1 MNRQEQLAFLIR
13 QLQQEMPEYAAYD
26 IPDDESQ
33 AFQLYRA
40 LCNVR
45 QPGKHVPS
53 PQFLAVE
60 ADVLKGL
67 TQEKGITDGRHL
79 PAIPG
84 HEHLHLWQGDITTL
98 AIDAIVNAAND
109 QLLGCFRPLHS
120 CIDNMIHTMAGV
132 ALRERCFAMMQ
143 AQGHAEATGQAKITP
158 AYNLPCRYV
167 LHTVGPIVR
176 GVLTE
181 QAQEQL
187 ASCYRSC
194 LDLAAAKGCQSL
206 AFCCISTGVFGFPK
220 KEAAHIAVTT
230 VSQWLRQHEPI
241 EVVFNVF
248 IEEDRIIY
256 ERELVEKGEE

>member
-45 QPGKHVPS
+45 QPGIHAPS

-67 TQEKGITDGRHL
+67 TQEKGITDGCHL

-98 AIDAIVNAAND
+98 AIDVIVNAAND

-248 IEEDRIIY
+248 IDEDRIIY
-256 ERELVEKGEE
+256 ERELVEKGE

>member
-1 MNRQEQLAFLIR
+1 M
-13 QLQQEMPEYAAYD
+13 
-26 IPDDESQ
+26 
-33 AFQLYRA
+33 
-40 LCNVR
+40 
-45 QPGKHVPS
+45 PS
-53 PQFLAVE
+53 PQFLAAE
-60 ADVLKGL
+60 AAVLQGL
-67 TQEKGITDGRHL
+67 TREKGITDGRYL
-79 PAIPG
+79 PAIPS

-98 AIDAIVNAAND
+98 AVDAIVNAAND

-132 ALRERCFAMMQ
+132 ALRERCFTIMQ

-176 GVLTE
+176 GALTP
-181 QAQEQL
+181 QTQGQL

-220 KEAAHIAVTT
+220 KEAAHIAVTN

-248 IEEDRIIY
+248 TEEDYRIY
-256 ERELVEKGEE
+256 NRYLHKGV

>member
-1 MNRQEQLAFLIR
+1 MNRQEQLAFLIH
-13 QLQQEMPEYAAYD
+13 QLQQEMPEYASYD
-26 IPDDESQ
+26 VPRGEAQ

-60 ADVLKGL
+60 ADVLQGL
-67 TQEKGITDGRHL
+67 TREKGITDGRHL
-79 PAIPG
+79 PAVPG
-84 HEHLHLWQGDITTL
+84 QAHCHLWQGDITTL
-98 AIDAIVNAAND
+98 AVDAIVNAAND

-120 CIDNMIHTMAGV
+120 CIDNQIHTMAGV
-132 ALRERCFAMMQ
+132 ALRERCFALMQ
-143 AQGHAEATGQAKITP
+143 EQGHAEAAGQAKITP

-176 GVLTE
+176 GPLTDK
-181 QAQEQL
+181 ACAQL

-194 LDLAAAKGCQSL
+194 LDLAADKGCHSL

-220 KEAAHIAVTT
+220 KEAAHVAVTT
-230 VSQWLRQHEPI
+230 VSQWLAQHEPI
-241 EVVFNVF
+241 EVIFNVF
-248 IEEDRIIY
+248 TEEDYRIY
-256 ERELVEKGEE
+256 KRELAAELP

>member
-1 MNRQEQLAFLIR
+1 MNRQEQLAFLIH
-13 QLQQEMPEYAAYD
+13 QLQQEMPEYASYD
-26 IPDDESQ
+26 VPQGEAQ

-45 QPGKHVPS
+45 QPGRHAPS

-98 AIDAIVNAAND
+98 AVDAIVNAANN
-109 QLLGCFRPLHS
+109 QLLGCFQPLHS

-230 VSQWLRQHEPI
+230 VALWLRQHEPI

-248 IEEDRIIY
+248 TEEDRIIY
-256 ERELVEKGEE
+256 ERELVEKGE

>member
-1 MNRQEQLAFLIR
+1 MNRHEQLAFLIH

-26 IPDDESQ
+26 IPDDDGQ

-53 PQFLAVE
+53 PQFLAAE
-60 ADVLKGL
+60 AAVLQGL
-67 TQEKGITDGRHL
+67 TREKEITDGRYL
-79 PAIPG
+79 PAIPS

-98 AIDAIVNAAND
+98 AVDAIVNAAND

-132 ALRERCFAMMQ
+132 QLREECYALMQ
-143 AQGHAEATGQAKITP
+143 KQGHAEATGQAKITK

-167 LHTVGPIVR
+167 LHTVGPIVS
-176 GVLTE
+176 GALTDT
-181 QAQEQL
+181 AVAQL

-194 LDLAAAKGCQSL
+194 LDTAAAHGCQSV

-220 KEAAHIAVTT
+220 KEAAQTAVAT
-230 VSQWLRQHEPI
+230 VEKWLTQHEPL
-241 EVVFNVF
+241 EVIFNVF
-248 IEEDRIIY
+248 TNEDLEIY
-256 ERELVEKGEE
+256 RDVISRAN